1 MNQSQVQ
8 IENRI
13 WALVAYALAP
23 VGSLVALLLP
33 KARTAGAGDDLAL
46 KRHARQGLLAG
57 SAGAVVSTAL
67 GLITALSFVGM
78 LLSAAFWLYLV
89 ICGMRAY
96 RGEDVAIPLISSM
109 VA

>member
-1 MNQSQVQ
+1 MNQSQVYT
-8 IENRI
+8 ENRI

-23 VGSLVALLLP
+23 VGSLVALL
-33 KARTAGAGDDLAL
+33 GAGDDLAL

-57 SAGAVVSTAL
+57 IAGAIVSTAL

-89 ICGMRAY
+89 SCGVRAY
-96 RGEDVAIPLISSM
+96 RGQDVKIPLISSIE
-109 VA
+109 V

>member
-23 VGSLVALLLP
+23 IGSLAALLL
-33 KARTAGAGDDLAL
+33 AGDDLVL
-46 KRHARQGLLAG
+46 KHHAKQGLLAG
-57 SAGAVVSTAL
+57 LVGAIISTAL

-78 LLSAAFWLYLV
+78 LLSAVFWLYLV
-89 ICGMRAY
+89 SCGVRAY
-96 RGEDVAIPLISSM
+96 QGQDVQIPLISSIE
-109 VA
+109 V

>member
-1 MNQSQVQ
+1 MNQSQVRD
-8 IENRI
+8 ENRL

-23 VGSLVALLLP
+23 LGSLVALLL
-33 KARTAGAGDDLAL
+33 AGDYPAL

-57 SAGAVVSTAL
+57 SDGAVVSTAL
-67 GLITALSFVGM
+67 SLITALSLLGM

-89 ICGMRAY
+89 VCGVRAY
-96 RGEDVAIPLISSM
+96 RGENVEIPLISSM

>member
-1 MNQSQVQ
+1 MNQSQVRD
-8 IENRI
+8 ENRL

-23 VGSLVALLLP
+23 LGSLLTLLL
-33 KARTAGAGDDLAL
+33 AGDDPAL

-57 SAGAVVSTAL
+57 MAGAIVSTAL

-78 LLSAAFWLYLV
+78 LLSAAFWLNLV
-89 ICGMRAY
+89 VCGMRAD

-109 VA
+109 VG

>member
-1 MNQSQVQ
+1 MTQPQVQ
-8 IENRI
+8 PENRI

-23 VGSLVALLLP
+23 VGSLVVLLL
-33 KARTAGAGDDLAL
+33 AGDDSAL
-46 KRHARQGLLAG
+46 KRHAKQGLLAG
-57 SAGAVVSTAL
+57 LAGAIVSTAL

-89 ICGMRAY
+89 VCGVRAY
-96 RGEDVAIPLISSM
+96 RGEDVAIPFVSSM